1 MVTIRDVAADAGVA
15 RSTVSYVLSGKK
27 KLPDATRERVLA
39 SVTKLGYR
47 PDPAARALAL
57 RRTNILGFLASIDP
71 ASRES
76 DIEVFMRFVRAGMY
90 EANMRGFDLLIM
102 GKGEDELRGDVLADA
117 LVVMDIRLDD
127 PRIPVLQAIG
137 LPTVLVGHPGGSSA
151 FSSVDLDFEEAGRVA
166 VDHLVALGHR
176 EIVLV
181 GSDAPTAETE
191 MGFAVRFHRG
201 FVERTAHH
209 GVTGAMVPYP
219 AGGDA
224 PARWIDAARA
234 ALPDASAVLAHVP
247 GELDRIAVAL
257 RARGVRIPEDCS
269 LITVAP
275 EVVMRAAE
283 LPLTVI
289 DLPGDDMVRRAT
301 RLVVEE
307 LAGTAEPGVVELLP
321 AVLRDL
327 GSTGPHVPGTGG
339 SAFPPAE
346 APRTA

>member
-39 SVTKLGYR
+39 SVSKLGYR

-90 EANMRGFDLLIM
+90 EANLRGFDLLIM

-117 LVVMDIRLDD
+117 LVVMDIRDDD

-137 LPTVLVGHPGGSSA
+137 LPTVLVGHPGRPSA
-151 FSSVDLDFEEAGRVA
+151 FSAVDLDFEEAGRVA
-166 VDHLVALGHR
+166 VDHLVGLGHR
-176 EIVLV
+176 EIALL
-181 GSDAPTAETE
+181 GSNAPAAETE
-191 MGFAVRFHRG
+191 MGFAVRFRRG
-201 FVERTAHH
+201 FVERCAHH
-209 GVTGAMVPYP
+209 GVRGAVVPF
-219 AGGDA
+219 AGGDDA
-224 PARWIDAARA
+224 VGRWLDAARD
-234 ALPDASAVLAHVP
+234 ALPDASAVVAHTP
-247 GELDRIAVAL
+247 GELEPIAAEL
-257 RARGVRIPEDCS
+257 RARGIRIPEDCS

-275 EVVMRAAE
+275 EVVMRASA

-289 DLPGDDMVRRAT
+289 DLPGDEMVRRAT
-301 RLVVEE
+301 GLVADE

-321 AVLRDL
+321 AVLGDL
-327 GSTGPHVPGTGG
+327 GSTGPHVPGVSG
-339 SAFPPAE
+339 SAFRPAP
-346 APRTA
+346 APA

>member
-39 SVTKLGYR
+39 SVSKLGYR

-90 EANMRGFDLLIM
+90 EANTRGFDLLIM

-117 LVVMDIRLDD
+117 LVVMDIRDDD

-137 LPTVLVGHPGGSSA
+137 LPTVLVGHPGRSSA
-151 FSSVDLDFEEAGRVA
+151 FSAVDLDFEEAGRVA

-176 EIVLV
+176 EIALL
-181 GSDAPTAETE
+181 GSGAPAARTE
-191 MGFAVRFHRG
+191 MGFAVRFRRG
-201 FVERTAHH
+201 FTERCAHH
-209 GVTGAMVPYP
+209 GIQGAVVPS
-219 AGGDA
+219 AGGGDDA
-224 PARWIDAARA
+224 AERWLDAARE
-234 ALPDASAVLAHVP
+234 ALPAASAIVAHTP
-247 GELDRIAVAL
+247 GELEPIAAAL
-257 RARGVRIPEDCS
+257 RARGIRIPEDCS

-275 EVVMRAAE
+275 EGVMRAAA

-289 DLPGDDMVRRAT
+289 DLPGDEMVRRAT
-301 RLVVEE
+301 GLAVAE
-307 LAGTAEPGVVELLP
+307 LAGAAEPGVLELLP
-321 AVLRDL
+321 AVLVEL
-327 GSTGPHVPGTGG
+327 GSTGRHVPGESG
-339 SAFPPAE
+339 SAFRSVSAS
-346 APRTA
+346 A